1 MLRTCAHCAVRVAT
15 GRMNATL
22 CDFPVTIRVA
32 IVDEQWSPKVYP
44 VPSCPNRC
52 RNWSR

>member
-15 GRMNATL
+15 GPTDATSG
-22 CDFPVTIRVA
+22 DFRITIRVA
-32 IVDEQWSPKVYP
+32 IVEEQWSPKVYP